1 MKELGFSYS
10 PFRTA
15 GASEMPMEK
24 EGSLTD
30 RLCFFHTGLPLRI
43 IPSMV
48 EEKTTFGLIPE
59 TPTLAGPPWSSSRP
73 GAPSRLV

>member
-1 MKELGFSYS
+1 MEELGFTHS

-48 EEKTTFGLIPE
+48 EEKTTHGL
-59 TPTLAGPPWSSSRP
+59 TQAFQ
-73 GAPSRLV
+73 

>member
-1 MKELGFSYS
+1 
-10 PFRTA
+10 
-15 GASEMPMEK
+15 MPMEK

-48 EEKTTFGLIPE
+48 EEKTTHGL
-59 TPTLAGPPWSSSRP
+59 TQAFQ
-73 GAPSRLV
+73 